1 MVAQNLHAH
10 CTFDDGKNTPEEMVR
25 ASQAAGL
32 TSVGL
37 SLHGPLPFE
46 TPWAARREEI
56 PSFLREMRRLREA
69 YAGEIRV
76 YAGVEWDVLCE
87 PVDRSAFDYVI
98 GSVHHLP
105 ADGGFFAVDESPQAT
120 QRILRLY
127 FGGDANAAAG
137 LYYEQVER
145 LARVP
150 EVDVVGHVDLITKF
164 NERHGFFDENSPAYR
179 RAALRALE
187 ALVAE
192 EKIFEIN
199 TGAISRGW
207 RTTPYPS
214 RALLR
219 EIARMGGRVTVSADA
234 HGVEAWPSA
243 LSRRERLRLHAVFGR
258 SGSLR
263 SRVERRPSC
272 RLGCNAVLRFM
283 ESF

>member
-1 MVAQNLHAH
+1 MIAQNLHAH

-137 LYYEQVER
+137 LYYEQVEC

-187 ALVAE
+187 ALVAA

-234 HGVEAWPSA
+234 HGAEAVAFGFEQARA
-243 LSRRERLRLHAVFGR
+243 LALAYGFREIWQLEEQDGKKTFVPVGL
-258 SGSLR
+258 
-263 SRVERRPSC
+263 
-272 RLGCNAVLRFM
+272 
-283 ESF
+283 